1 MLMKSKEEKWIS
13 GIYVD
18 IFVITGCYQSE
29 GDKADA
35 SGTNSTSLAHQSLL
49 WTLMVWSKVAL
60 EVNFM

>member
-35 SGTNSTSLAHQSLL
+35 SGTNSTSLAHRSLL
-49 WTLMVWSKVAL
+49 
-60 EVNFM
+60 